1 VSSFNFRTFQQI
13 ADELKVTV
21 QYIHRIRE
29 GKHPLHSLE
38 AEKIGGRWVVA
49 EEEAVRFL
57 MEYHSPPYYT
67 PQAIAK
73 AIGMTRKYV
82 LDALTGYNGR
92 KTPRLAGTKRGD
104 RWVVEKEEA
113 ERFISAHENT
123 AD

>member
-1 VSSFNFRTFQQI
+1 VSSFNFRTFQQL

-57 MEYHSPPYYT
+57 AEYRTPPYYT
-67 PQAIAK
+67 PQDIAK
-73 AIGMTRKYV
+73 AIDMTRKYV
-82 LDALTGYNGR
+82 LDALTGYGGR
-92 KTPRLAGTKRGD
+92 KERRLAGEKRGD
-104 RWVVEKEEA
+104 RWVVDPEEA
-113 ERFISAHENT
+113 KRFIGEHSHK
-123 AD
+123 D